1 MKVESPDEIGK
12 DILFIR
18 QTLLGNQAA
27 FEKLVIKYRPM
38 IFALVTSYVRNS
50 DDAEDLTQEV
60 FLKAYQN
67 LSFLKDP
74 GKFSFWLRKIARNH
88 CTDWLRRQRGNH
100 LSFEEVNLAKM
111 ASSPEE
117 MALKQELREIVWQ
130 AIDSLLEIDRKLL
143 KARYLEDA
151 SLKQLQANYGLSYPA
166 IVNRLKRA
174 KQKVRETARK
184 LLESFCALPGRE
196 ILAKL
201 ESLRKFGSPNLFG
214 DNPLHPLVRGIPQQV
229 EASEKSQLML
239 GGIEAVK
246 LSLKTKLITVGV
258 AVILGLSGT
267 GIWLWHSNEAPPK
280 HTVAKQEI
288 REKTTSALETSR
300 VKIPKSKSKVLKA
313 QPVRSSQ
320 SSQKEKLSDE
330 ERKQFEQWL
339 AEPEQPDQQSAEDND
354 LSQSKQD
361 ETTSHAPSEEAQ
373 TKYQALKEM
382 FLQMNDIREEFRA
395 AVEES
400 KAAGAEWEYTSKN
413 HPVETEADKR
423 TLKMK
428 AIEYFEKEYSFVKK
442 IKDFNKKWVTSC
454 EQIDQIIP
462 GALVKKEIDSPPGI
476 KPRTEYSINREYI
489 ESVIGKMPVDVET
502 VFLPVRS
509 RTFGMVTQEDLE
521 RGRLRL
527 ERARESAKE
536 VY

>member
-1 MKVESPDEIGK
+1 MKVDSPAEIGK

-18 QTLLGNQAA
+18 QTLLGDQAA

-50 DDAEDLTQEV
+50 ADAEDLTQEV
-60 FLKAYQN
+60 FLKAYQH
-67 LSFLKDP
+67 LSSLKDP
-74 GKFSFWLRKIARNH
+74 RQFFFWLRQIAKNH

-117 MALKQELREIVWQ
+117 IALKQELREIVWQ
-130 AIDSLLEIDRKLL
+130 AIDSLLEIDRNLL

-151 SLKQLQANYGLSYPA
+151 SLKQLQENYGLSYPA

-174 KQKVRETARK
+174 KQKVRETVPK
-184 LLESFCALPGRE
+184 LLNGFCTLPGRE
-196 ILAKL
+196 IL
-201 ESLRKFGSPNLFG
+201 
-214 DNPLHPLVRGIPQQV
+214 
-229 EASEKSQLML
+229 EKLML
-239 GGIEAVK
+239 GGIEAMK
-246 LSLKTKLITVGV
+246 LSLKTKLIAVGV
-258 AVILGLSGT
+258 ATILGLGGA
-267 GIWLWHSNEAPPK
+267 GIWLWYSNEAPRKDIVAQQDVKEKKVSSTLEISRAQIPK
-280 HTVAKQEI
+280 PTSKAPKVQSVKSTQSI
-288 REKTTSALETSR
+288 REE
-300 VKIPKSKSKVLKA
+300 KI
-313 QPVRSSQ
+313 
-320 SSQKEKLSDE
+320 SDE

-361 ETTSHAPSEEAQ
+361 ETTSSVPLEETQA
-373 TKYQALKEM
+373 KYQALTEM
-382 FLQMNDIREEFRA
+382 FLQMNDIREEFRV
-395 AVEES
+395 AVEKS
-400 KAAGAEWEYTSKN
+400 KAAGAEWEYTRKN

-423 TLKMK
+423 TLSMK

-442 IKDFNKKWVTSC
+442 IKDLNEKWVTAC

-462 GALVKKEIDSPPGI
+462 GALVKKEVDSPGI
-476 KPRTEYSINREYI
+476 KLRTEYSINREYI
-489 ESVIGKMPVDVET
+489 ESVIGKMPADVET

-509 RTFGMVTQEDLE
+509 RTFGMVTQEDIE

-527 ERARESAKE
+527 ERAKES
-536 VY
+536 VRN